1 VSVSSS
7 GQSVDDDEMNRPRT
21 SSFTSLLTDVW
32 KMFGISFSRTPPYIE
47 NAASTASV
55 MIRSIPGLTNPDNLG
70 MLIFA
75 GSTLKPARSIVI
87 ADIRHGKIFSV
98 YNIRPIS
105 IDPSVSKSMSRNNA
119 ASRSRFSTP
128 KSILT
133 RSVIPPDVESW
144 MIASSNVDGLISIV
158 MSISAVKVSH
168 DSSFCNVYLPMG
180 TSGLNF
186 VSVSNPLIRTSLSVM
201 TVSVS

>member
-1 VSVSSS
+1 
-7 GQSVDDDEMNRPRT
+7 MNRPRT

-32 KMFGISFSRTPPYIE
+32 KMFGTSFSRTPPYNA

-55 MIRSIPGLTNPDNLG
+55 IIRSIPGLTNPDNVG

-87 ADIRHGKIFSV
+87 ADIRHGKMFSV
-98 YNIRPIS
+98 CNIWPIS
-105 IDPSVSKSMSRNNA
+105 IDPSVSKSMRRNNA

-128 KSILT
+128 KSTLI
-133 RSVIPPDVESW
+133 RSVIPPDAEPW
-144 MIASSNVDGLISIV
+144 MMASSNVDGLISSV
-158 MSISAVKVSH
+158 MSSSAVRNSH
-168 DSSFCNVYLPMG
+168 DNSFCNVYLPIG
-180 TSGLNF
+180 TRGLNF
-186 VSVSNPLIRTSLSVM
+186 VSVSNPLIRSSLSVM